1 MPKKRSNEHEA
12 VEEEN
17 LTGEGV
23 LDYGTAL
30 VYGRNDYS
38 PKVRT
43 IIKQYGMKIINSLT
57 IMRHPIQQAIVEL
70 LNMFS
75 FGSFKKNM
83 SKTPY
88 DKLFHLSLIIQFTD
102 GTVIKA
108 EKNEVIN
115 LTNAIT
121 VPIDAETKHVDNMRP
136 GIMLNTLLDGAK
148 KIQGPNFF
156 TYSAYNNNCQ
166 YFVTALLKG
175 SSLGSEKDFT
185 FIKQNTE
192 QLFDANPSLI
202 GISDKVTNMGATL
215 DVLTHGA
222 GLKQNKKLNI
232 KDSKTKNSKND
243 IKYMS
248 ESKLIEAIGKLD
260 KIIKKHT
267 KMYGGS
273 VNLNSALRNMNG
285 GDLLHIDVNS
295 HNSSG
300 KSKMSGGALENKAT
314 VRHTGLRSSTEVPD
328 FKSTLMTKT
337 LKSSNK
343 LLNNISSSDVEALKT
358 LLGSVTEE
366 DSEKG
371 KKISKLEAKRIGAEI
386 ALIGG
391 KQRLVKQP
399 AKSGYERVT
408 RGRMVKGSPEAKEWA
423 KRMMELRR
431 HKNN

>member
-1 MPKKRSNEHEA
+1 
-12 VEEEN
+12 
-17 LTGEGV
+17 
-23 LDYGTAL
+23 
-30 VYGRNDYS
+30 
-38 PKVRT
+38 
-43 IIKQYGMKIINSLT
+43 
-57 IMRHPIQQAIVEL
+57 
-70 LNMFS
+70 
-75 FGSFKKNM
+75 
-83 SKTPY
+83 
-88 DKLFHLSLIIQFTD
+88 
-102 GTVIKA
+102 
-108 EKNEVIN
+108 
-115 LTNAIT
+115 
-121 VPIDAETKHVDNMRP
+121 
-136 GIMLNTLLDGAK
+136 
-148 KIQGPNFF
+148 
-156 TYSAYNNNCQ
+156 
-166 YFVTALLKG
+166 
-175 SSLGSEKDFT
+175 
-185 FIKQNTE
+185 
-192 QLFDANPSLI
+192 
-202 GISDKVTNMGATL
+202 
-215 DVLTHGA
+215 
-222 GLKQNKKLNI
+222 
-232 KDSKTKNSKND
+232 
-243 IKYMS
+243 MS